1 METSELRQHLYD
13 LSPIEIERLKT
24 GEEVPSP
31 FYAQLDRSGQGPQ
44 PNGVYLVGPQ
54 MGTLAASVYGDD
66 PTIYGKLN
74 SSPLQTEGMIIK
86 RASRFYQEPMA
97 ACNAIAIRYVYSG
110 ISSTT
115 VEHGQLTLREGDLCL
130 LSSGLAL
137 SQRLDRVEDLVFT
150 FIFSREQLIRRI
162 VERVQQSNVVTRFC
176 MNHIMEARQPHNYI
190 LFHGAQN
197 ERIRPIVERLLCE
210 YIDVDEFSRGM
221 VDALVPQLVYEMLR
235 CPYDFDE
242 TPVGRRDVALAQML
256 DYVDGHFA
264 TVTLHEL
271 SGRFGYTEKYVSR
284 LFGRVTGGTFK
295 AYVNERRMRHA
306 ASLLSNTD
314 LAVREVA
321 VDCGLENMTHFYR
334 QFSTRFGCTPKQ
346 YRKTART
353 KKPDES
359 TISTLS

>member
-31 FYAQLDRSGQGPQ
+31 FYAQLDHSGQASRSDGA
-44 PNGVYLVGPQ
+44 YLLTTQ
-54 MGTLAASVYGDD
+54 MGTLAASVYRDD
-66 PTIYGKLN
+66 PTIYGRLN
-74 SSPLQTEGMIIK
+74 SSPFQSEGMIIK

-110 ISSTT
+110 VSATT

-150 FIFSREQLIRRI
+150 LIFSREQLIRRI
-162 VERVQQSNVVTRFC
+162 VERAQQSNVVTRFC

-197 ERIRPIVERLLCE
+197 ERVRPIVERLLCE

-235 CPYDFDE
+235 CPYEFDE
-242 TPVGRRDVALAQML
+242 TPEGRRDVAMAEMI
-256 DYVDGHFA
+256 DYVDSHFS
-264 TVTLHEL
+264 TVSLNEL
-271 SGRFGYTEKYVSR
+271 SGRFGYTEKYTSKIFKR
-284 LFGRVTGGTFK
+284 ATGQTFK
-295 AYVNERRMRHA
+295 SYVNEKRMRHA
-306 ASLLSNTD
+306 ASLLSNTG
-314 LAVREVA
+314 LTVREVA

-334 QFSTRFGCTPKQ
+334 QFSSYYSCTPKQ
-346 YRKTART
+346 YRVASHVVR
-353 KKPDES
+353 
-359 TISTLS
+359 

>member
-31 FYAQLDRSGQGPQ
+31 FYAQLDQSGQGLLPD
-44 PNGVYLVGPQ
+44 GTYLVG
-54 MGTLAASVYGDD
+54 THLNKLATFVNRDD
-66 PTIYGKLN
+66 PTIYGRLYT
-74 SSPLQTEGMIIK
+74 SPLQLEGMYIK
-86 RASRFYQEPMA
+86 RASRFYQEPIA
-97 ACNAIAIRYVYSG
+97 SCNSIAIRYVYSG
-110 ISSTT
+110 ISSMI
-115 VEHGQLTLREGDLCL
+115 VERGQLTLREGDLCL
-130 LSSGLAL
+130 LSSGLAV
-137 SQRLDRVEDLVFT
+137 SQRLDRIEDLVFT
-150 FIFSREQLIRRI
+150 LIFSREQLIRHI
-162 VERVQQSNVVTRFC
+162 VERVQVSNVVTRFC
-176 MNHIMEARQPHNYI
+176 MSHIMEARQPHNYI

-197 ERIRPIVERLLCE
+197 ERIRPVFERLLCE

-242 TPVGRRDVALAQML
+242 TPVGRRDAALAQML

-271 SGRFGYTEKYVSR
+271 SERFGYTEKYVSR
-284 LFGRVTGGTFK
+284 LFGRATGGTFK

-314 LAVREVA
+314 LTVHEVA
-321 VDCGLENMTHFYR
+321 VGCGLENMTHFYR
-334 QFSTRFGCTPKQ
+334 LFSTRFGCTPKE
-346 YRKTART
+346 YRARAR
-353 KKPDES
+353 DAVGNEQWVRE
-359 TISTLS
+359 